1 MINPV
6 AQFYE
11 FYLTLTQALP
21 APFMKFVGVTFI
33 CYFVL
38 AAIQLFWSTR

>member
-11 FYLTLTQALP
+11 FYLTLTQSLP